1 MKYLVVNA
9 SPLILLGKIGR
20 LELLVMPG
28 RETITPISVVK
39 EVKRKHTPETLALEY
54 ALDNFIEIFNDAPD
68 ALAVSSII
76 GEDISKGEVYVIAKA
91 RQLISE
97 GHDVITV
104 LDDRPARKG
113 AQALSIPVTGTVG
126 MVVHAVRSGNV
137 TPDEGIAIMN
147 ELIYVGA
154 RLDPLIIRETVEK
167 MHSM

>member
-20 LELLVMPG
+20 LELLLMPG
-28 RETITPISVVK
+28 RKTITSSSVVK
-39 EVKRKHTPETLALEY
+39 EVKRKHAPETLALEC
-54 ALDNFIEIFNDAPD
+54 ALDNFIEIFDDAPD
-68 ALAVSSII
+68 ALAVSSIM
-76 GEDISKGEVYVIAKA
+76 GEDISKGEVYIITKA

-97 GHDVITV
+97 GNDVIAV
-104 LDDRPARKG
+104 LDDRSARKG

-147 ELIYVGA
+147 
-154 RLDPLIIRETVEK
+154 
-167 MHSM
+167 